1 MKWNLKTGIL
11 AIGLSVTVGVG
22 GFTVFAAQSVG
33 AANSAEVAAEE
44 PAISAQ
50 ADEQLPGVPGQG
62 VRGGRTRGSLGFDP
76 SAMTEEQKAEWEARH
91 ADMEAKRGGMP
102 DLSEMTEEQKAE
114 FEAKRTE
121 MESKRTNLPE
131 MTEEQKAEI
140 EAKRA
145 EMESKRAEQEEKARL
160 RQETWDA
167 MSAEQK
173 EELYRLAE
181 QQIAIQIQQI
191 DKYLELG
198 LIDAEVAAM
207 MKEQLNTSAAAM
219 RAEGKLP
226 GIGFGFGFGG
236 GGIGFGIDG
245 GRSTERNQDG
255 AIFSKGG
262 MPGMKERGSARLHRG
277 EDAEPNAAAP
287 VVPTTPPTPNTS
299 VSPVVK
305 L

>member
-22 GFTVFAAQSVG
+22 GFTVFAAQSAG
-33 AANSAEVAAEE
+33 AANSAEAAAEE

-50 ADEQLPGVPGQG
+50 AGEQLPGVPGQG

-114 FEAKRTE
+114 
-121 MESKRTNLPE
+121 M
-131 MTEEQKAEI
+131 

-219 RAEGKLP
+219 REEGKLP
-226 GIGFGFGFGG
+226 GIGFGFGG

-287 VVPTTPPTPNTS
+287 VVPTTPQTPNTS